1 MNGRWQLASQ
11 FRMQIFI
18 LAIAFF
24 CIALIYSSVGF
35 GGGSSY
41 TALLVLMGVSYNSVA
56 PISLISNIIVVSGNS
71 INYAKSKVIDI
82 HLFAYLAIASVPMA
96 FIGGLVP
103 ISKKAFIWLLI
114 CALLLSGVVLLR
126 SAFKNN
132 YNEHQTRPTKPT
144 ILMLIGGILGL
155 VAGITGIGGGI
166 LLSPI
171 LYQLR
176 AANSKQIAATASL
189 FILVNSISGLI
200 GQLQKHGFEVQS
212 KLIYLLPIL
221 VLIGGQIGNKFAIKC
236 FTSKNLAL
244 TTSALVILAAI
255 QLFLKQIKLI

>member
-1 MNGRWQLASQ
+1 
-11 FRMQIFI
+11 MQTFI

-24 CIALIYSSVGF
+24 CVALIYSSVGF

-41 TALLVLMGVSYNSVA
+41 TALLVLMGVAYNSIA

-71 INYAKSKVIDI
+71 INYARSKAIDFR
-82 HLFAYLAIASVPMA
+82 LFSYLAIASVPMA
-96 FIGGLVP
+96 FIGGIVP
-103 ISKKAFIWLLI
+103 VSKKTFIWLLI
-114 CALLLSGVVLLR
+114 CALFLSGVALLR

-132 YNEHQTRPTKPT
+132 YEDPQLRPTKPML
-144 ILMLIGGILGL
+144 LMLIGGILGL
-155 VAGITGIGGGI
+155 IAGFTGIGGGI

-171 LYQLR
+171 LYQIR

-200 GQLQKHGFEVQS
+200 GQLQKHGFDTQN
-212 KLIYLLPIL
+212 KLIYLLPLL
-221 VLIGGQIGNKFAIKC
+221 VLIGGQIGNRFAIKF

-244 TTSALVILAAI
+244 TTAALVIFAAV